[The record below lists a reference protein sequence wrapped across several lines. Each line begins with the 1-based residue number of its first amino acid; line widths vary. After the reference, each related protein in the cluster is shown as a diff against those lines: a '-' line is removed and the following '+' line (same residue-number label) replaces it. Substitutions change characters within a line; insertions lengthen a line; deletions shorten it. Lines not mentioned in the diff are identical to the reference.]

1 MPLFAAIV
9 RMGKLRAGG
18 GERVLQRVL
27 GAPRSRNQER
37 DLYRIPLRLRPDR
50 PSFDD
55 RFQLR
60 GNHTDLEESAQEG
73 RLDFFFFNP
82 LQEMEI
88 FSQNRLFLRY
98 LVVLRNPL
106 LSILRKIRI
115 LFSRKKQRLLPELFP
130 ERLYF
135 FPLRNDKKK
144 KSYK

>member
-1 MPLFAAIV
+1 
-9 RMGKLRAGG
+9 MGKLRAGG

-98 LVVLRNPL
+98 LVVAKSSPFNFKKNSNSL
-106 LSILRKIRI
+106 LEKKAKITSGA
-115 LFSRKKQRLLPELFP
+115 FSRTIVFLPP
-130 ERLYF
+130 SKR
-135 FPLRNDKKK
+135 
-144 KSYK
+144 

>member
-73 RLDFFFFNP
+73 RLDFFFF
-82 LQEMEI
+82 
-88 FSQNRLFLRY
+88 F
-98 LVVLRNPL
+98 
-106 LSILRKIRI
+106 SILFQQGRDGDFLAESVISSISCYVAKSSPFNFKKNSNSLLEKKAKITSGA
-115 LFSRKKQRLLPELFP
+115 FSRTIVFLPP
-130 ERLYF
+130 SKR
-135 FPLRNDKKK
+135 
-144 KSYK
+144 

>member
-73 RLDFFFFNP
+73 RLDFFFFFNP
-82 LQEMEI
+82 L
-88 FSQNRLFLRY
+88 
-98 LVVLRNPL
+98 PT
-106 LSILRKIRI
+106 RKRWR
-115 LFSRKKQRLLPELFP
+115 FSRRIG
-130 ERLYF
+130 YF
-135 FPLRNDKKK
+135 FDILLCCEIL
-144 KSYK
+144 SFQF